1 MDTEHVL
8 CIASTSS
15 CLLHPGLPVTLAQM
29 HPPGKSGWNHRE
41 LAKAAG
47 SRWPIK
53 QQQQQQHYYYAR
65 FVYYTSSHII
75 YYNNIINTLV
85 ACSYSSMCI
94 WI

>member
-8 CIASTSS
+8 CIASTRS

-47 SRWPIK
+47 SRWPNEQK
-53 QQQQQQHYYYAR
+53 QQQQQHPGLGHSRDKTHLNLGA
-65 FVYYTSSHII
+65 
-75 YYNNIINTLV
+75 
-85 ACSYSSMCI
+85 
-94 WI
+94 

>member
-8 CIASTSS
+8 CIASTRS

-47 SRWPIK
+47 SRWPNE
-53 QQQQQQHYYYAR
+53 QQQQQHPGLGHSRDKTHLNLGAR
-65 FVYYTSSHII
+65 
-75 YYNNIINTLV
+75 
-85 ACSYSSMCI
+85 ACHK
-94 WI
+94 

>member
-8 CIASTSS
+8 CIASTRS

-47 SRWPIK
+47 SGGRMNK
-53 QQQQQQHYYYAR
+53 NNNN
-65 FVYYTSSHII
+65 
-75 YYNNIINTLV
+75 NNIRVLDIPVTKL
-85 ACSYSSMCI
+85 I
-94 WI
+94 